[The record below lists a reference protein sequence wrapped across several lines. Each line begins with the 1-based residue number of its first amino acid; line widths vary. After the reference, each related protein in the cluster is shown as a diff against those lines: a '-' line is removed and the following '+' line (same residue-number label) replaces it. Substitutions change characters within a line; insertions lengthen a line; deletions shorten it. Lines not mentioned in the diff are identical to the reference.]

1 MKRTRWSYRYIGGTR
16 DKLYSED
23 LEMDH
28 QNMMTLSKHMDSKF
42 EDEME
47 EFFND
52 MKTQMYE
59 ISDSNTESLDN

>member
-1 MKRTRWSYRYIGGTR
+1 
-16 DKLYSED
+16 
-23 LEMDH
+23 
-28 QNMMTLSKHMDSKF
+28 MDSKF